1 MRARVPSLLLRPTDP
16 PLALGLVVAA
26 LLIAA
31 ESFLMYLLK
40 WAAPGNIFG
49 VILLLGV
56 LVVATLWGFRLG
68 AVTSLASAVVYV
80 CFHQLQTGRSI
91 LATWAQNWMAVT
103 VFLVVALSAA
113 TIAGLARSRAAEADL
128 RRRQVEASHG
138 ELSVLAEQQAALRLV
153 ATLVARGAT
162 PPEVFAAVADELARC
177 LHVVNAGLLRYEAD
191 GTGYVVAVQ
200 YEPGITN
207 MPVTGEHIPLGGD
220 DVGALVLRTGRA
232 ARVDNHD
239 NASGPEA
246 ARIRA
251 EGIGS
256 IVGVPVVVDGRLW
269 GAAIVGSRD
278 AEPMPPDTEAR
289 IGDFADLVATAIAN
303 AVTRAE
309 LQDSRDELR
318 ELAEQ
323 QAALRRVAT
332 LVARGVLPS
341 EVFAA
346 VAVELA
352 RCLGGYYHSVLFRYE
367 PDAAGV
373 VLAVGDGDP
382 GHADAHEPVPADPEG
397 LNTRFLGERFS
408 LEGDSV
414 AAKVFRTGRPARMVS
429 YENASGSIAARFRT
443 LGIRTSVGAPI
454 IVDGC
459 LWGAA
464 IVGSLKPDPL
474 PRDIEARVADFT
486 DLVATAIA
494 NAQTRAELAVLAE
507 QQAAL
512 RRVATLVARGVP
524 PTEVFS
530 AVALELAGVLGVKN
544 ASVWRYEPN
553 GAATLL
559 SALDEPGANKMPVGQ
574 RFSLDGDN
582 IAAMVLNTG
591 RPVRMDSHADAAGP
605 AAAQIRE
612 LGLRGGVGAPI
623 IVDGR
628 LWGVAAV
635 GSSQPEPLPPDTE
648 GRVGD
653 FADLVAT
660 AIANAQTH
668 AELTASRVRIVAA
681 ADDARRRIER
691 DLHDGAQQRLVSL
704 GLELR
709 TVEADVPPELQS
721 LKKQISQ
728 LVTSVV
734 GVSKDLQELSRG
746 IHPAILSKGGL
757 GQALKTLAR
766 RSAVPVELDVA
777 VNRRLPESAE
787 VAAYYVV
794 AEALTNAAKHAQASV
809 VKVCVDT
816 EADSLRLS
824 IEDDGIGGA
833 DAAKGSGLVGLADR
847 VEAIGGQ
854 MTISSHPGSG
864 TSLLVTIPLPEV

>member
-1 MRARVPSLLLRPTDP
+1 MPQRRSRLPSWMPGATSARGSSDRQVGPASAP

-31 ESFLMYLLK
+31 ESFLVYLLK
-40 WAAPGNIFG
+40 GAAPGNIFG

-80 CFHQLQTGRSI
+80 SFHHLQTGLGI

-103 VFLVVALSAA
+103 VFLVVALSVA

-138 ELSVLAEQQAALRLV
+138 ELSVLAEQQAALRRV

-162 PPEVFAAVADELARC
+162 PSEVFAVVSDELARC
-177 LHVVNAGLLRYEAD
+177 LHVVNAGLLRYDAD

-220 DVGALVLRTGRA
+220 DVGALVLRTGHA

-269 GAAIVGSRD
+269 GAAIVGSRET
-278 AEPMPPDTEAR
+278 EPMPPDTEAR

-309 LQDSRDELR
+309 LRDSRDELR

-332 LVARGVLPS
+332 LVARGALPS
-341 EVFAA
+341 
-346 VAVELA
+346 
-352 RCLGGYYHSVLFRYE
+352 
-367 PDAAGV
+367 
-373 VLAVGDGDP
+373 
-382 GHADAHEPVPADPEG
+382 
-397 LNTRFLGERFS
+397 
-408 LEGDSV
+408 
-414 AAKVFRTGRPARMVS
+414 
-429 YENASGSIAARFRT
+429 
-443 LGIRTSVGAPI
+443 
-454 IVDGC
+454 
-459 LWGAA
+459 
-464 IVGSLKPDPL
+464 
-474 PRDIEARVADFT
+474 
-486 DLVATAIA
+486 
-494 NAQTRAELAVLAE
+494 
-507 QQAAL
+507 
-512 RRVATLVARGVP
+512 
-524 PTEVFS
+524 EVFS
-530 AVALELAGVLGVKN
+530 AVALELAAVLGVKN

-559 SALDEPGANKMPVGQ
+559 SALDEPGAKKMPVGQ
-574 RFSLDGDN
+574 RFSLEGDN
-582 IAAMVLNTG
+582 IAAMVLHTG
-591 RPVRMDSHADAAGP
+591 RTIRMDSHANAAGP

-628 LWGVAAV
+628 LWGVAVV
-635 GSSQPEPLPPDTE
+635 GSSRPEPLPPDTE

-668 AELTASRVRIVAA
+668 SDLTASRVRIVAA

-709 TVEADVPPELQS
+709 TVEAYVPPELQS

-766 RSAVPVELDVA
+766 RSVVPVELDLA
-777 VNRRLPESAE
+777 VDRRLPESVE

-809 VKVCVDT
+809 VTVCVGT
-816 EADSLRLS
+816 EGDSLSLS
-824 IEDDGIGGA
+824 IEDDGMGGA
-833 DAAKGSGLVGLADR
+833 DAAKGSGLIGLADR

-864 TSLLVTIPLPEV
+864 TSLLVTIPLPEVR